1 MKVVVKKIDALK
13 RELKFEIP
21 KDRVSKKIDEV
32 YEEIGKVAKIKGY
45 RPGKAP
51 RNVVETHHGGLAR
64 EETLKKLIPEVYRE
78 GIQQEKIDPLD
89 LPEIGDVQFKD
100 GMITFTATVDIKP
113 EVTIKDY
120 KNIPVKRKSSAV
132 TSEELDKMLDYFKKS
147 QGQEKEAL
155 DDAFAR
161 GLGYP
166 NLDAL
171 KQALTRQM
179 EIDKDRQNR
188 MDVENQL
195 IEALL
200 KNAKLSVPQSLLKR
214 QMEHRVEEA
223 KHRLKHQGLS
233 DEDIK
238 KREEE
243 IRKDLEKVVE
253 KDVKAYLIFDKI
265 AELENITVAQG
276 ENLPAKV
283 IEFLLKQAKWEEE
296 SRIIT

>member
-1 MKVVVKKIDALK
+1 MKVEVKKIDALK

-51 RNVVETHHGGLAR
+51 RPVVEAHHGSLAR

-89 LPEIGDVQFKD
+89 LPEIGDVEFKN
-100 GMITFTATVDIKP
+100 GTITFTATVDIKP
-113 EVTIKDY
+113 EVTIKNY
-120 KNIPVKRKSSAV
+120 KEIPVKRKPSNVSA
-132 TSEELDKMLDYFKKS
+132 EELDKMLDYFKKS
-147 QGQEKEAL
+147 QGQEKENL
-155 DDAFAR
+155 DDGFAR

-166 NLDAL
+166 NLGAL
-171 KQALTRQM
+171 KEALTRQM

-188 MDVENQL
+188 ADVENQI

-200 KNAKLSVPQSLLKR
+200 KNAKLAVPPSLVKK

-238 KREEE
+238 KREDE
-243 IRKDLEKVVE
+243 IRQDLEKTVE
-253 KDVKAYLIFDKI
+253 KDVKVYLIFDKI
-265 AELENITVAQG
+265 ADQEKIAIAQG

-283 IEFLLKQAKWEEE
+283 LEFLLKEAKWEEE